1 MSKQDVSSDIRA
13 LRRAA
18 RSAIPLFDCSRR
30 VFALYCEWRSFGDM
44 AICLDTCEEEA
55 AFLMLIAEVLENPQ

>member
-18 RSAIPLFDCSRR
+18 RSANPLFDCSAR
-30 VFALYCEWRSFGDM
+30 VFCLYCEWRCDADRFG
-44 AICLDTCEEEA
+44 LDVEEQS
-55 AFLMLIAEVLENPQ
+55 AFMLLIAEVLENPQ